1 MKREHRIEYRS
12 LDELIPYANNSRT
25 HSDEQVAQI
34 AASIR
39 EFGFTNPILIDE
51 ENGIIAGHGRLMAA
65 RRIGMDKVPCI
76 VIAGLTEAQKK
87 ALVIADNKLA
97 LNADWDEDML
107 AAEIERLQELSFD
120 IDLLGFSEE
129 ELDELLALEPDDT
142 GDEGLTDPD
151 EAPEPPPVPVSR
163 PGDVWVLGQHRV
175 LCGDSTDID
184 AVLGFMGEDRVD
196 CLITDPPYNVAY
208 EGKTKDAL
216 TIANDA
222 MDDAAFRQF
231 LTDAFITANAV
242 MKPGASFY
250 IWHADSEGFNFRGAC
265 RDVGWKVRQC
275 LIWVKN
281 TFVLGRQDYHWRHEP
296 CLYGWTDG
304 GAHKWYGDRAQST
317 VLEFDRPNRNAE
329 HPTMKP
335 VELIEYQIR
344 NSTKSGDTVLDL
356 FGGSGTTLIAC
367 EKAGRTARLVE
378 LDPKYVDVIV
388 RRWQDFTG
396 QQSVHQATGRTFSEM
411 QVEREKAA

>member
-1 MKREHRIEYRS
+1 MNIR
-12 LDELIPYANNSRT
+12 
-25 HSDEQVAQI
+25 QI
-34 AASIR
+34 IKQRAETYGR
-39 EFGFTNPILIDE
+39 F
-51 ENGIIAGHGRLMAA
+51 ENG
-65 RRIGMDKVPCI
+65 
-76 VIAGLTEAQKK
+76 
-87 ALVIADNKLA
+87 
-97 LNADWDEDML
+97 
-107 AAEIERLQELSFD
+107 AEIMQRLKERLQELDFD
-120 IDLLGFSEE
+120 VGLLGFSEE
-129 ELDELLALEPDDT
+129 ELDELLAIDLDDT
-142 GDEGLTDPD
+142 GGDGLTNPD
-151 EAPEPPPVPVSR
+151 DAPEPPPKPVSTS
-163 PGDVWVLGQHRV
+163 GDVWVLGQHQV

-184 AVLGFMGEDRVD
+184 AVLEFMGGGRAD

-216 TIANDA
+216 TIANDS

-231 LTDAFITANAV
+231 LTDAFIAANAV
-242 MKPGASFY
+242 MKPGAAFY

-265 RDVGWKVRQC
+265 RDVGWRVRQC

-304 GAHKWYGDRAQST
+304 GSHKWYGDRAQST

-335 VELIEYQIR
+335 VELIEYQLR
-344 NSTKSGDTVLDL
+344 NSTKSGDIVLDL

-388 RRWQDFTG
+388 RRWQEFTG
-396 QQSVHQATGRTFSEM
+396 ERAVHQATGRTFDELAT
-411 QVEREKAA
+411 EKEKVS